1 MSPELN
7 TRDVYWEVIRLVK
20 DIYRSLSPG
29 IVSDLVRPGPD
40 HLGIVDENLINPVH
54 LPPGDVQRWIAVK
67 LRGYLFVQLVQGGC
81 HVR

>member
-1 MSPELN
+1 ML
-7 TRDVYWEVIRLVK
+7 K

-29 IVSDLVRPGPD
+29 VVADLVGPSPD

-54 LPPGDVQRWIAVK
+54 LSPGDVERWIAVE
-67 LRGYLFVQLVQGGC
+67 LRGYLLVQLVQGGG